1 MSLNVVAA
9 KRGKSAHQVN
19 AAACPIGPA
28 GLRNIP
34 RLAIGG
40 GVSIRSTG
48 HAGSRDRAARSAH
61 EGQPGRRVSPSCRLA
76 CCGGPAV
83 QLSAGHFFR
92 RALRLPR
99 QGCPK
104 RQLWSWSMAVSGPDA
119 FVRRVLPAV
128 RPVLPLLPRAGTP
141 AMKSSSCDV
150 MRVRGSLQ
158 TRDRHDRIRDRR

>member
-104 RQLWSWSMAVSGPDA
+104 RQLWSCRWPFPAPTLLSEGCCRRSGLCSLCCRGPE
-119 FVRRVLPAV
+119 P
-128 RPVLPLLPRAGTP
+128 P